1 MRAVDIIVRKRDG
14 HELSAE
20 EIHFF
25 VTVYTWGDIPDY
37 QAAALLMAIVW
48 RGMTARE
55 TADLTRALAY
65 SGDVLDLHDIAPIV
79 VDKHSSGGV
88 GDKVSL
94 VLAPLVAASGLPFG
108 KMSGRG
114 LSFTGGTLDKLESI
128 SGLSVDL
135 SVKQFRQQLQREGI
149 VLAGQSAD
157 LAPADGRLYALR
169 DVTGT
174 VPSLPLIASSIMSKK
189 IAAGADAILLDVKA
203 GSGAFM
209 KTVEEAR
216 TLAEMMVQIGRDVG
230 RHCVALLSDMN
241 QPLGR
246 AVGNALELK
255 EAVEVLHGA
264 GPPDVREHCLL
275 AAAHMLCLGGKA
287 QTVDE
292 GQAQAVQLLDD
303 GLAWEK
309 FVTLV
314 RAQGG
319 DVRQVEQPERLPAA
333 SLVDDVSAPRAGFLT
348 RVDAL
353 EVGLASLELGAGRS
367 KKGEA
372 IDHAVGVVVHH
383 KVGDWVEAGQT
394 LFTLHANQPER
405 LAAAQQ
411 RLLNAVSW
419 SDVPV
424 GPLPLFYGVVT

>member
-14 HELSAE
+14 QELSTE

-65 SGDVLDLHDIAPIV
+65 SGDVLDLHDIAPLV

-94 VLAPLVAASGLPFG
+94 VLAPLVAASGLPVG

-128 SGLSVDL
+128 SGLSVEM

-216 TLAEMMVQIGRDVG
+216 TLAEMMVQIGHDVG
-230 RHCVALLSDMN
+230 RRCVALLSDMN
-241 QPLGR
+241 QPLGQ

-255 EAVEVLHGA
+255 EAIQVLRGA
-264 GPPDVREHCLL
+264 GPLDVREHCLL

-292 GQAQAVQLLDD
+292 GQAVATALLDS
-303 GLAWEK
+303 GQAWGK
-309 FVTLV
+309 FVALV

-333 SLVDDVSAPRAGFLT
+333 ALVGDVSAPRAGFLM

-353 EVGLASLELGAGRS
+353 EVGLVSLELGAGRS
-367 KKGEA
+367 KKGDA
-372 IDHAVGVVVHH
+372 VDHAVGVVVHH
-383 KVGDWVEAGQT
+383 RVGDWVEAGQT
-394 LFTLHANQPER
+394 LFTVHANQPEL
-405 LAAAQQ
+405 LAPAQQ
-411 RLLNAVSW
+411 RLLDAVSW